1 MSPDTFL
8 EPLYRWLYSV
18 ADWLLES
25 STMNG
30 WVRFFEGL
38 RMVEGLLLV
47 ALLALGFGL
56 GAVFVIGCYATELG
70 RQARFLGCRERLSNA
85 RLTCGSR
92 LPGMVGMVDAVNA
105 EIDASDAERVEA
117 LRAADEF
124 SRGFSALSHD
134 VRTPLTGARGYLQLA
149 REEADPARKDEQLAA
164 ADARLAAMSGL
175 LDELFSYAR
184 AADPDTPLELGP
196 VALRPVLEQVLL
208 GHYPEFEA
216 RGWEPALDMEDST
229 IEVTAD
235 REALTRIVENLV
247 VNALRHGSGPLAV
260 RVRSVGEKNGF
271 VVEFSNPVADPSA
284 IDADRLFERFY
295 QADASRSTAGSGL
308 GLSVAAKLATAQGM
322 DLSARLEGAELVVML
337 VAPAVCSVT
346 KGQSLRNISC
356 HREG

>member
-18 ADWLLES
+18 AEWVLES

-30 WVRFFEGL
+30 WVRLLEGL
-38 RMVEGLLLV
+38 HMVEGIMLV
-47 ALLALGFGL
+47 AMLALGMGL
-56 GAVFVIGCYATELG
+56 GAVFVIACYVTELG
-70 RQARFLGCRERLSNA
+70 RQARFLARRERLSNA

-124 SRGFSALSHD
+124 SRGLSALSHD

-184 AADPDTPLELGP
+184 AADPDTPLELGS

-216 RGWEPALDMEDST
+216 RGWEPALDCEDVSV
-229 IEVTAD
+229 EANA
-235 REALTRIVENLV
+235 EALARIAENLV

-260 RVRSVGEKNGF
+260 RVRLAGEKDGV

-295 QADASRSTAGSGL
+295 QADASRSTVGSGL

-322 DLSARLEGAELVVML
+322 DLSARLEGAELVVTL
-337 VAPAVCSVT
+337 VARAV
-346 KGQSLRNISC
+346 
-356 HREG
+356 

>member
-8 EPLYRWLYSV
+8 EPLYRWLYSLAEWV
-18 ADWLLES
+18 IES

-30 WVRFFEGL
+30 WVRLFEGL
-38 RMVEGLLLV
+38 HMVEGIMLV
-47 ALLALGFGL
+47 AMLALGLGL
-56 GAVFVIGCYATELG
+56 GAVFVIACYVTELG
-70 RQARFLGCRERLSNA
+70 RQARFLARRERLSNA

-105 EIDASDAERVEA
+105 EIDAADAERVEA

-124 SRGFSALSHD
+124 SRGLSALSHD

-149 REEADPARKDEQLAA
+149 REESDPTRKDEQLSA

-216 RGWEPALDMEDST
+216 RDWVPALDMVDSS

-247 VNALRHGSGPLAV
+247 VNALRHGSGPLTV
-260 RVRSVGEKNGF
+260 RVHLAGEKNAEKRG
-271 VVEFSNPVADPSA
+271 VIVEFSNPVADPST

-308 GLSVAAKLATAQGM
+308 GLSVAAKLAAAQGM
-322 DLSARLEGAELVVML
+322 DLSPRLEGAELVVTL
-337 VAPAVCSVT
+337 VAPAV
-346 KGQSLRNISC
+346 
-356 HREG
+356 

>member
-92 LPGMVGMVDAVNA
+92 LPGMVGMADAVNA
-105 EIDASDAERVEA
+105 EIDAADAERVEA
-117 LRAADEF
+117 LHAADEF
-124 SRGFSALSHD
+124 SRGLSALSHD

-149 REEADPARKDEQLAA
+149 REEADPARKDEQLATA
-164 ADARLAAMSGL
+164 VLGFINNNNIKQEYLYNQRKFFDAGAIENFAKAVYKESCTIFKAREDARAES
-175 LDELFSYAR
+175 
-184 AADPDTPLELGP
+184 
-196 VALRPVLEQVLL
+196 
-208 GHYPEFEA
+208 
-216 RGWEPALDMEDST
+216 
-229 IEVTAD
+229 
-235 REALTRIVENLV
+235 
-247 VNALRHGSGPLAV
+247 
-260 RVRSVGEKNGF
+260 
-271 VVEFSNPVADPSA
+271 
-284 IDADRLFERFY
+284 
-295 QADASRSTAGSGL
+295 
-308 GLSVAAKLATAQGM
+308 ATA
-322 DLSARLEGAELVVML
+322 EEVKEAEPSQEKTE
-337 VAPAVCSVT
+337 AEKPAT
-346 KGQSLRNISC
+346 KKRAKK
-356 HREG
+356 E

>member
-18 ADWLLES
+18 AEWVLES

-30 WVRFFEGL
+30 WVRLLEGL
-38 RMVEGLLLV
+38 HMVEGIMLV
-47 ALLALGFGL
+47 AMLALGMGL
-56 GAVFVIGCYATELG
+56 GAVFVIACYVTELG
-70 RQARFLGCRERLSNA
+70 RQARFLARRERLSNA

-124 SRGFSALSHD
+124 SRGLSALSHD

-184 AADPDTPLELGP
+184 AADPDTPLELGS

-208 GHYPEFEA
+208 GHYPELEA
-216 RGWEPALDMEDST
+216 RGWEPALDCEDVSV
-229 IEVTAD
+229 EANA
-235 REALTRIVENLV
+235 EALARIAENLV

-260 RVRSVGEKNGF
+260 RARPAGEKDNEKDGV

-308 GLSVAAKLATAQGM
+308 GLSVAAKLAAAQGM
-322 DLSARLEGAELVVML
+322 DLSARLEGAELVVTL
-337 VAPAVCSVT
+337 VARTV
-346 KGQSLRNISC
+346 
-356 HREG
+356 

>member
-18 ADWLLES
+18 AEWLLES

-38 RMVEGLLLV
+38 HVVEGLLLV
-47 ALLALGFGL
+47 ALLGLAFGL
-56 GAVFVIGCYATELG
+56 GAVFVVGCYATELG

-85 RLTCGSR
+85 RLTCSSR
-92 LPGMVGMVDAVNA
+92 LPGLVGMVDAVNA
-105 EIDASDAERVEA
+105 EIDAADAERVEA
-117 LRAADEF
+117 MHAADEF
-124 SRGFSALSHD
+124 SRGLSALSHD

-208 GHYPEFEA
+208 GHYPEFET
-216 RGWEPALDMEDST
+216 RDWEPSLDMVDSS

-260 RVRSVGEKNGF
+260 RVLPAGEKDGEKRG
-271 VVEFSNPVADPSA
+271 VIVEFSNPVADPSA
-284 IDADRLFERFY
+284 IDSDRLFERFY

-308 GLSVAAKLATAQGM
+308 GLPVAAKLAAAQDM
-322 DLSARLEGAELVVML
+322 SLSARLEGAELVVTL
-337 VAPAVCSVT
+337 VARAA
-346 KGQSLRNISC
+346 
-356 HREG
+356 

>member
-1 MSPDTFL
+1 MSPDMLL

-18 ADWLLES
+18 AEWLLES

-38 RMVEGLLLV
+38 HMVEGLLLV

-56 GAVFVIGCYATELG
+56 GAVFVVGCYITELG

-85 RLTCGSR
+85 RLTCSSR

-105 EIDASDAERVEA
+105 EVDAADAERVEA

-124 SRGFSALSHD
+124 SRGLSALSHD

-149 REEADPARKDEQLAA
+149 REEEDPARKDEQLAA

-175 LDELFSYAR
+175 LDELFSYAC
-184 AADPDTPLELGP
+184 AADPDTVLELGP
-196 VALRPVLEQVLL
+196 IALRPLLEQVLL

-216 RGWEPALDMEDST
+216 RGWEPTLDCEG
-229 IEVTAD
+229 VTVEANG
-235 REALTRIVENLV
+235 EALLRIAENLV
-247 VNALRHGSGPLAV
+247 VNALRHGSGPLTV
-260 RVRSVGEKNGF
+260 RVRPAGEKDGEKDGV
-271 VVEFSNPVADPSA
+271 VVEFSNPVADPSV

-322 DLSARLEGAELVVML
+322 DLSARLEGAELVVTL
-337 VAPAVCSVT
+337 VARTV
-346 KGQSLRNISC
+346 
-356 HREG
+356 

>member
-18 ADWLLES
+18 AEWVLES

-30 WVRFFEGL
+30 WVRLLEGL
-38 RMVEGLLLV
+38 HMVEGIMLV
-47 ALLALGFGL
+47 AMLALGMGL
-56 GAVFVIGCYATELG
+56 GAVFVIACYVIELG
-70 RQARFLGCRERLSNA
+70 RQARFLARRERLSNA

-124 SRGFSALSHD
+124 SRGLSALSHD

-149 REEADPARKDEQLAA
+149 REEADPARKDAQLAA

-216 RGWEPALDMEDST
+216 RGWEPALDCEDVSV
-229 IEVTAD
+229 EANA
-235 REALTRIVENLV
+235 EALARIAENLV

-260 RVRSVGEKNGF
+260 RARPAGEKDNEKDGV

-295 QADASRSTAGSGL
+295 QADASRSTVGSGL

-322 DLSARLEGAELVVML
+322 DLSARLAGAELVVTL
-337 VAPAVCSVT
+337 VARAV
-346 KGQSLRNISC
+346 
-356 HREG
+356 

>member
-18 ADWLLES
+18 AEWVLES

-30 WVRFFEGL
+30 WVRLLEGL
-38 RMVEGLLLV
+38 HMVEGIMLV
-47 ALLALGFGL
+47 AMLGLGMGL
-56 GAVFVIGCYATELG
+56 GAVFVIACYVTELG
-70 RQARFLGCRERLSNA
+70 RQARFLARRERLSNA

-124 SRGFSALSHD
+124 SRGLSALSHD

-208 GHYPEFEA
+208 GHYPEFEV
-216 RGWEPALDMEDST
+216 RGWEPALDCEDVSV
-229 IEVTAD
+229 EANA
-235 REALTRIVENLV
+235 EALARIAENLV

-260 RVRSVGEKNGF
+260 RARPAGEKDNEKDGV

-308 GLSVAAKLATAQGM
+308 GLSVAAKLAAAQGM
-322 DLSARLEGAELVVML
+322 DLSARLEGAELVVTL
-337 VAPAVCSVT
+337 VARTV
-346 KGQSLRNISC
+346 
-356 HREG
+356 

>member
-1 MSPDTFL
+1 MMHDAFL
-8 EPLYRWLYSV
+8 EQLYRWLEPLV
-18 ADWLLES
+18 DWLLAS
-25 STMNG
+25 SRMEWLASFT
-30 WVRFFEGL
+30 EGFH
-38 RMVEGLLLV
+38 MVEGIMLV
-47 ALLALGFGL
+47 AMLALGACL
-56 GAVFVIGCYATELG
+56 GAVFVVGCYASELG
-70 RQARFLGCRERLSNA
+70 RQARFLSRRERESNA

-105 EIDASDAERVEA
+105 EINAADAERVRA

-124 SRGFSALSHD
+124 SRGLSALSHD

-149 REEADPARKDEQLAA
+149 REEADPAHKDEQLAA

-184 AADPDTPLELGP
+184 AADPDTPLELGS

-216 RGWEPALDMEDST
+216 RGWEPVLELADSSV
-229 IEVTAD
+229 EVTAD

-260 RVRSVGEKNGF
+260 RVHPADEKNGEKRD
-271 VVEFSNPVADPSA
+271 VIVEFSNPVADPSA

-295 QADASRSTAGSGL
+295 QADASRATAGSGL
-308 GLSVAAKLATAQGM
+308 GLSVAAKLAAAQGM
-322 DLSARLEGAELVVML
+322 ALTARL
-337 VAPAVCSVT
+337 SVST
-346 KGQSLRNISC
+346 LTITLMIRRDSPFVSSRREIS
-356 HREG
+356 

>member
-1 MSPDTFL
+1 MHDAFL
-8 EPLYRWLYSV
+8 EQLYRWLEPLV
-18 ADWLLES
+18 DWLLAS
-25 STMNG
+25 SRMEWLASVTE
-30 WVRFFEGL
+30 RFH
-38 RMVEGLLLV
+38 MVEGIMLV
-47 ALLALGFGL
+47 AMLALGLGL
-56 GAVFVIGCYATELG
+56 GAVFVVACYATELG
-70 RQARFLGCRERLSNA
+70 RQARFLARRERLSNA

-105 EIDASDAERVEA
+105 EIDAADAERVEA

-124 SRGFSALSHD
+124 SRGLSALSHD

-149 REEADPARKDEQLAA
+149 REESDPTRKDEQLSA

-216 RGWEPALDMEDST
+216 RDWEPALDMVDSS

-235 REALTRIVENLV
+235 RDALTRIVENLV

-260 RVRSVGEKNGF
+260 RVRPAGEKDGEKRG
-271 VVEFSNPVADPSA
+271 VIVEFSNPVADPSA
-284 IDADRLFERFY
+284 IDAARLFERFY

-308 GLSVAAKLATAQGM
+308 GLSVAAKLAAAQGM
-322 DLSARLEGAELVVML
+322 DLSARLNGEDLVVTL
-337 VAPAVCSVT
+337 VARTA
-346 KGQSLRNISC
+346 
-356 HREG
+356 